1 MISERIYRS
10 LLALYPKEHRLEYG
24 ELMVQ
29 LFIDRMRRDGGGV
42 RTLTVWARM
51 VGDLTINALKERK
64 EGADM
69 RKLMLMIGVALV
81 AAAAIAMV
89 GVSGIMAKSD
99 GATLV
104 LVSKDVTSLDYDATG
119 EDGVAGALRLA
130 VDDGILTPQVAD
142 DAIRAFESGDNS
154 ISVATRHVGSSADGL
169 ADALRQSVR
178 DGAISERDASDIARS
193 IESQDGAASGWTRI
207 QFSDESGAAGALRQA
222 VEEGAITQELADF
235 ILQSIESGGAGG

>member
-1 MISERIYRS
+1 MISERIYRI
-10 LLALYPKEHRLEYG
+10 LLALYPKDHRREYG

-29 LFIDRMRRDGGGV
+29 LFRDRMRRDGGGI

-51 VGDLTINALKERK
+51 IGDLTTNALKERK

-69 RKLMLMIGVALV
+69 RKLTLMIGVALV
-81 AAAAIAMV
+81 AAAAIAMI
-89 GVSGIMAKSD
+89 GASGIMAKSD
-99 GATLV
+99 GVTLV
-104 LVSKDVTSLDYDATG
+104 LVSRDDASLDYDSTG

-142 DAIRAFESGDNS
+142 DSIKAFENGDNS
-154 ISVATRHVGSSADGL
+154 ISVVTRHVASSADGL
-169 ADALRQSVR
+169 ADALRQSVQE
-178 DGAISERDASDIARS
+178 GAISERDAADIAQS
-193 IESQDGAASGWTRI
+193 IESQYAAANGWTRI

-235 ILQSIESGGAGG
+235 ILQSIESSGAGG

>member
-10 LLALYPKEHRLEYG
+10 MLALYPKEHRLEYG

-51 VGDLTINALKERK
+51 IGDLTINALKERK

-69 RKLMLMIGVALV
+69 RKLTLMIGVALV
-81 AAAAIAMV
+81 AGAAIAMV

-104 LVSKDVTSLDYDATG
+104 LVSKDATSLDYDATG

-130 VDDGILTPQVAD
+130 VDDGVLTPQLAD

-154 ISVATRHVGSSADGL
+154 ISVVTRHVGSSADGL
-169 ADALRQSVR
+169 ALADALSQSLAQSL
-178 DGAISERDASDIARS
+178 DSPN
-193 IESQDGAASGWTRI
+193 GWTRI
-207 QFSDESGAAGALRQA
+207 QFLDESGAAGALRQA

-235 ILQSIESGGAGG
+235 ILHSIEDADAGG